1 MYHTEIELATARQQ
15 VLELSA
21 DLEIDKVATRMVEE
35 AVEALKQA
43 SYKLGVRETEVR
55 LADELVEVCRE
66 YCKEVCLEALNFVGV
81 IATSVWREARNVY
94 YPPGIRK
101 VPADLPPTPTYAPLS
116 IK

>member
-1 MYHTEIELATARQQ
+1 
-15 VLELSA
+15 
-21 DLEIDKVATRMVEE
+21 MVEE

-55 LADELVEVCRE
+55 LADELVEVCRD
-66 YCKEVCLEALNFVGV
+66 YCKEVWLEALNLAGV

-116 IK
+116 IE